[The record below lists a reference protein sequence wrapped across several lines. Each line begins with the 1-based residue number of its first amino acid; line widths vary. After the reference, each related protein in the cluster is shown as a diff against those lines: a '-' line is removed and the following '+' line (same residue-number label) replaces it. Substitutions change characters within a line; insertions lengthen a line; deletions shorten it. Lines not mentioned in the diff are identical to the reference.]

1 MGAGVKFSD
10 YLKLSGLNWSRLKH
24 MRTSPAAYI
33 WHAENGGADSD
44 DLALGRL
51 THTLLFEPQHF
62 DDDYAV
68 WHGRRQGKDW
78 EGFEASNAAKTI
90 ITAKDYGRAL
100 AMSEAVRS
108 SSVAAPYLE
117 GAELEATL
125 QWTDPATGM
134 PCKGRADILRAAD
147 RVLAD
152 LKTCASIDAR
162 RFGAAAF
169 RLGYPGQFAHYGAG
183 VRHSR
188 GWTPAKSVVI
198 AVEKVPPHEVAVF
211 PFAPEQLDT
220 AAEEVAMLMQR
231 VQECTASGVWP
242 GRYVDE
248 VPLQLPTYVDGEI
261 EVEFIEEE

>member
-1 MGAGVKFSD
+1 MKFSD
-10 YLKLSGLNWSRLKH
+10 YLKLAGMNWSRLKH

-33 WHAENGGADSD
+33 WHAENGSADSD

-51 THTLLFEPQHF
+51 THTLLFEPGQF
-62 DDDYAV
+62 DEDFAV

-78 EGFEASNAAKTI
+78 DSFEATHAAKTI
-90 ITAKDYGRAL
+90 ITGKDYGRAL
-100 AMSEAVRS
+100 AMADAVRAS
-108 SSVAAPYLE
+108 PVAAPYLE

-125 QWTDPATGM
+125 QWVDPATGM
-134 PCKGRADILRAAD
+134 PCKARADILRASD

-152 LKTCASIDAR
+152 LKTCMSIDAR
-162 RFGAAAF
+162 RFGSAAA
-169 RLGYPGQFAHYGAG
+169 RLGYPGQFAHYGSG
-183 VRHSR
+183 VRHAR

-198 AVEKVPPHEVAVF
+198 AVEKTPPHEVAVF
-211 PFAPEQLDT
+211 TFSAEQLDT
-220 AAEEVAMLMQR
+220 AAEEVALLMQR

-248 VPLQLPTYVDGEI
+248 VPLQLPAYIDGEI